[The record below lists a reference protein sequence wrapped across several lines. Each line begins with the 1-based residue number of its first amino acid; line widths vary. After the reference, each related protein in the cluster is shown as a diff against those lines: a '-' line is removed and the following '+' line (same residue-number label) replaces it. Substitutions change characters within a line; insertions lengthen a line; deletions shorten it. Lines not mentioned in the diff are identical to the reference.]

1 MRKERTSTSFPE
13 FSPSFLGGNG
23 KTKPAQRLNPDSLS
37 SGSVDALVDGGHP
50 GGQEFDLRVG
60 QVAVLGT
67 EIAQRRVR

>member
-1 MRKERTSTSFPE
+1 MGNISVIRPVNVGQIVIVPGVFAARTE
-13 FSPSFLGGNG
+13 QDCMAG
-23 KTKPAQRLNPDSLS
+23 
-37 SGSVDALVDGGHP
+37 GSVDALVDGGHP